1 MPEQQDGPLSPT
13 VGVIDIGVGRSH
25 VRHEPDTR
33 GDLFRPG
40 IRVRSRAYTGAVDFQ
55 GLEDSGEDPGPL
67 RVGVEGEVSASPDRR

>member
-55 GLEDSGEDPGPL
+55 APWEDPGPL
-67 RVGVEGEVSASPDRR
+67 RGGVEGEASASPDRR